1 MVDLVSVTSPNTML
15 EAYLSSLWNPADE
28 RAIPSPSEKDRTQSI
43 IDELQQRLNYENSII
58 DNTSEIATDH
68 QRPPQILEEL
78 QKRKLFIAPIRR
90 VPDDVLVEILDLAS
104 RGARRQIWRFSHVCR
119 YWRQLCHSYAWLWSH
134 IEVDLTVDCP
144 CVGLVS
150 KWRERAWATNQ
161 TIDLRLGLEQFGALK
176 GMLEGGL
183 KYITHLRLSIR
194 HVANAP
200 PKFDLPPALP
210 CLRRLALN
218 NDAFYNP
225 EHSLEGKVYITSL
238 CHRFFTR
245 RQTRRR
251 GSGARFHLEFY
262 NLAFSK
268 LLRVMNC
275 VHTVV
280 LRKCT
285 FAGPSQILEFLEA
298 AKFTIKYLEYTYCWA
313 RSSEPSPY
321 TLPLTFPLL
330 STLKHYASESTYQF
344 PILPVLSCPALKAL
358 TISEDEAT
366 LCTID
371 QYPAIQELCLVRW
384 DLEIALNV
392 DCPLA
397 RDSIQLETLTISHQ
411 LPSPPSLVRYYRH
424 MNLDIYTKSL
434 RRIQIHLPTVYRPIE
449 EYESELWEVANEY
462 ARRGHKIEFELV
474 QGRDC
479 GISFKR

>member
-1 MVDLVSVTSPNTML
+1 ML
-15 EAYLSSLWNPADE
+15 EAYLASLWNPADE
-28 RAIPSPSEKDRTQSI
+28 QAIPSPSEKDRTQSI
-43 IDELQQRLNYENSII
+43 IDELQQKLDFENSII
-58 DNTSEIATDH
+58 ENTSEIVVNH
-68 QRPPQILEEL
+68 QRRAQILEEEL

-90 VPDDVLVEILDLAS
+90 VSEDVLVEILDLAL
-104 RGARRQIWRFSHVCR
+104 RGARRQIWKFSHVCR
-119 YWRQLCHSYAWLWSH
+119 HWRQLCHTYAWLWSH
-134 IEVDLTVDCP
+134 IEVDLTVDHP
-144 CVGLVS
+144 RVGLVS

-183 KYITHLRLSIR
+183 KYITHLRLTILDASI
-194 HVANAP
+194 ATLE
-200 PKFDLPPALP
+200 FDLPPALP
-210 CLRRLALN
+210 CLRHLALSY
-218 NDAFYNP
+218 DGDEYLV
-225 EHSLEGKVYITSL
+225 SYLEAKGYITSL

-262 NLAFSK
+262 NLPFNR
-268 LLRVMNC
+268 LPRVMNC

-285 FAGPSQILEFLEA
+285 FTGPSQILQFLEA
-298 AKFTIKYLEYTYCWA
+298 AKFTIQCLEYTDCWL
-313 RSSEPSPY
+313 RSSDTPPY

-344 PILPVLSCPALKAL
+344 PILSILSCPVLKVL
-358 TISEDEAT
+358 TIGEDEAT
-366 LCTID
+366 LCTVD

-384 DLEIALNV
+384 DWEIALNV

-397 RDSIQLETLTISHQ
+397 RDSMQLETLTISHQ
-411 LPSPPSLVRYYRH
+411 PPSPPSLVRYYRH
-424 MNLDIYTKSL
+424 MNLDVYAKSL
-434 RRIQIHLPTVYRPIE
+434 RRIRIHFPAVYRPLE
-449 EYESELWEVANEY
+449 EYESALWEVANEY
-462 ARRGHKIEFELV
+462 ARGGGRNIDFELV